1 MKRHEVILGDLKL
14 DKAWWAHTKLAIL
27 FGTIAVVIFG
37 IYAFVL

>member
-1 MKRHEVILGDLKL
+1 MKRHEVILGNLKL

-27 FGTIAVVIFG
+27 YGTTAVVILG

>member
-27 FGTIAVVIFG
+27 YGTTAVVIFG